1 MSALRARGALGHMAG
16 RPPCARGVQVTG
28 GRSNSRH
35 APLPWR
41 RGGVILS
48 RMSATGDPPSDP
60 GRGPASEEGR
70 TGRSPAWFEGLAGRL
85 LIAMPGI
92 GDPRF
97 ERAVILMCVHSPEQA
112 MGVAVNRPL
121 DGITLRGVMDK
132 LGVGGA
138 QGAPDQQVLSG
149 GPVERERGFVLH
161 TDDYETLDSTLP
173 IAAGI
178 SMTATREVLEALAD
192 ADRRPHRSRLVLGC
206 ASWAPGGECLAD
218 RGGGAGHRLRRRP
231 RHQVEPRA
239 GPAGHFGGPPVGGG
253 GTCLNAARLL
263 KTGRFV
269 SRLKGLGRFCRD
281 WTCSPRNDPAGVAEP
296 PCRGTILSSRALLAP
311 VEVP

>member
-1 MSALRARGALGHMAG
+1 
-16 RPPCARGVQVTG
+16 
-28 GRSNSRH
+28 
-35 APLPWR
+35 
-41 RGGVILS
+41 
-48 RMSATGDPPSDP
+48 MSATGDPPSDP

-97 ERAVILMCVHSPEQA
+97 ERAVILMCVHSPDQA

-206 ASWAPGGECLAD
+206 ASWAPGQLEGELAGNVWLTAEVEPDIVFDDAHDTKWNRALARLGISAD
-218 RGGGAGHRLRRRP
+218 RLSAAAGH
-231 RHQVEPRA
+231 A
-239 GPAGHFGGPPVGGG
+239 
-253 GTCLNAARLL
+253 
-263 KTGRFV
+263 
-269 SRLKGLGRFCRD
+269 
-281 WTCSPRNDPAGVAEP
+281 
-296 PCRGTILSSRALLAP
+296 
-311 VEVP
+311 